1 MKPRYNLRTQ
11 SIKPQ
16 SITEKTKSLSKLSSR
31 VAKKPK
37 CRNSNSTIN
46 QQIRR
51 HSLRL
56 TPTIKQKPSSSVN
69 SDELVPKWRKIE
81 NANVDENASINNN
94 NNNDDDD
101 DDYDDLLARHHRHR
115 IDEQKDRKLYER
127 YVRDQR
133 TLRRLQ
139 CRRTHTA
146 HLNPTTRNRLLRE
159 LERERRYAIED
170 KICAYLANHRI
181 MFQHG
186 CNIDSKQPITW
197 LNLEEQLP
205 CNRNVGTIH
214 ELDVMINNLKKVTHN
229 SKESLSKPRLSVHE
243 RQKQRLGASTSISST
258 VSTKSEASE
267 NHEIKQPMV
276 VSNTT
281 VNIPPSQLSLLSFSP
296 RVPVVRFTDEHYNKL
311 QTSNSQHLTCIQNF
325 LLHHNNEQS
334 NADHHSR
341 NTNNE
346 ISTPNSGRKSVLR
359 QKSTHVNLPDS
370 SSTKKR
376 PLEKENYSVLTNSSS
391 NQTQPNI
398 VLRNTSPYVT
408 ATDHRLY
415 RSSLFSVEWYRSN
428 IPLLLRRLVPIQT
441 REKT

>member
-11 SIKPQ
+11 SIKLQ
-16 SITEKTKSLSKLSSR
+16 SITEKTKSPSKLSSR

-46 QQIRR
+46 QQTRR

-56 TPTIKQKPSSSVN
+56 TSTIKQKPSSSVN
-69 SDELVPKWRKIE
+69 SDEPVPKWRKIE

-94 NNNDDDD
+94 NDDD

-127 YVRDQR
+127 YVRGQR

-197 LNLEEQLP
+197 SNLEEQLP

-214 ELDVMINNLKKVTHN
+214 ELDVMINNLKKVIHN
-229 SKESLSKPRLSVHE
+229 SKQSLSKPRLSVHE
-243 RQKQRLGASTSISST
+243 RQKQRLGAATSISPT
-258 VSTKSEASE
+258 VSTKSETLQ
-267 NHEIKQPMV
+267 NHEIKQPMTI
-276 VSNTT
+276 SNTT
-281 VNIPPSQLSLLSFSP
+281 VNIPPSQLSLLSLSP

-334 NADHHSR
+334 NANHHSR

-346 ISTPNSGRKSVLR
+346 ISTPNSSRKSVLR
-359 QKSTHVNLPDS
+359 QKPTHVNLPDS
-370 SSTKKR
+370 LSTKKR

-391 NQTQPNI
+391 SQTQPNI

-408 ATDHRLY
+408 AIDHRSY
-415 RSSLFSVEWYRSN
+415 RSSLFSVEWCRSN
-428 IPLLLRRLVPIQT
+428 IPRLLRRLVPIQT
-441 REKT
+441 RGKI